1 MTFGNVC
8 RKHVDGVKFLK
19 APKCLEK
26 RALWEESL
34 GCKLGDYSKIC
45 EPHFRDKQWLLA
57 TKNGPN
63 LKKRRLNEDAVLFLL
78 FLVFVNDDFQKN
90 KNVKQIL
97 LRSAENVNMNLD
109 IKKFYFKIRIYF
121 RIKNLNKRLASQ
133 KQKQRLLSN
142 SKLLKI
148 KL

>member
-1 MTFGNVC
+1 
-8 RKHVDGVKFLK
+8 VDGVKFLK

-63 LKKRRLNEDAVLFLL
+63 LKKRRLNEDAVPDL
-78 FLVFVNDDFQKN
+78 NIP
-90 KNVKQIL
+90 KQGYADSITQT
-97 LRSAENVNMNLD
+97 E
-109 IKKFYFKIRIYF
+109 
-121 RIKNLNKRLASQ
+121 
-133 KQKQRLLSN
+133 
-142 SKLLKI
+142 
-148 KL
+148 

>member
-1 MTFGNVC
+1 
-8 RKHVDGVKFLK
+8 
-19 APKCLEK
+19 LE
-26 RALWEESL
+26 
-34 GCKLGDYSKIC
+34 
-45 EPHFRDKQWLLA
+45 Q
-57 TKNGPN
+57 
-63 LKKRRLNEDAVLFLL
+63 L
-78 FLVFVNDDFQKN
+78 FLVFVNDDFQKT

-97 LRSAENVNMNLD
+97 LRSAENVNINLD